1 MKFYDREKEIEI
13 LRRNWEKSAEHS
25 LFTVMIGRRRIG
37 KTALLL
43 KTEQEQKMLYL
54 YVSKDNERVLVEKFQ
69 KAAEE
74 VLGLHIYGRLETFA
88 QFFEQIM
95 KYGKE
100 HHFTIVFD
108 EFQNFLKVNPAIPS
122 HIQDIWDRY
131 HESTMVNLVTCGSIY
146 SMMHKIFDNDDEP
159 LYGRKDCEI
168 RLKPFR
174 ISVIKEILHDYNPNY
189 TAEDLLCLYMLTGG
203 VAKYIAL
210 LMDAGATD
218 KESMLKWA
226 TALESP
232 FITEG
237 RELVLSEFGKDYAN
251 YLSILQLVAGGMTV
265 QNQIDNIIGKNTGT
279 YLKRLEEDYNYV
291 SKLVPMFSKPGCRNL
306 RWSVEDCFLR
316 FWFRFV
322 LPNQSLIETERNDLL
337 LEIVERDYNDYTGLV
352 LEQYFRQKIGEEERV
367 TLVGNYW
374 DRKGMNEI
382 DLIALNDIDK
392 TALVAEVKRNADR
405 YNPKLLQEKFDSIRS
420 NFWKY
425 GEVQL
430 KGLSMQDM

>member
-1 MKFYDREKEIEI
+1 MRFYDREKEIEI
-13 LRRNWEKSAEHS
+13 LRKNWERSLNRS

-69 KAAEE
+69 KAADE
-74 VLGLHIYGRLETFA
+74 VLGLHVYGHLESFA

-95 KYGKE
+95 EYGKE

-131 HESTMVNLVTCGSIY
+131 HEVTTVNLVACGSIY

-174 ISVIKEILHDYNPNY
+174 ISVIKEILHDHNPSY
-189 TAEDLLCLYMLTGG
+189 TSEDLLCLYMLTGG

-218 KESMLKWA
+218 KESMLKWV
-226 TALESP
+226 TGLESP
-232 FITEG
+232 FLTEG

-265 QNQIDNIIGKNTGT
+265 QSQIDNIIGKNTGT

-291 SKLVPMFSKPGCRNL
+291 SKLAPMFSKPGSRNL
-306 RWSVEDCFLR
+306 RWCVEDCFLR
-316 FWFRFV
+316 FWFRFI
-322 LPNQSLIETERNDLL
+322 LPNQALIERQRNDLL

-352 LEQYFRQKIGEEERV
+352 LEQYFRQKISEEERV

-382 DLIALNDIDK
+382 DIVALNDIDK

-405 YNPKLLQEKFDSIRS
+405 YNPKLLQEKYDTIRS
-420 NFWKY
+420 NFGKY
-425 GEVQL
+425 KKVQL